1 MYFILRIDI
10 LFLDRYIIEINISSI
25 FFYIDKLYNKIF
37 GNFATIAA
45 WIIYVIINILFF
57 LLISM
62 KDKQVQMNV
71 ENN

>member
-10 LFLDRYIIEINISSI
+10 LFLDRYIVEINIFSI

-45 WIIYVIINILFF
+45 
-57 LLISM
+57 
-62 KDKQVQMNV
+62 
-71 ENN
+71 